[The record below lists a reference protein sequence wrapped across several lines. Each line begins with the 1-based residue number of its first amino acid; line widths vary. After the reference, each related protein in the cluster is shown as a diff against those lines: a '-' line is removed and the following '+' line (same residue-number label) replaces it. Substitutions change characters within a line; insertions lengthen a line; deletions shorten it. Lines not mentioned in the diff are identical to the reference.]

1 MTYAFVFFS
10 GLWITCIIYNI
21 SAIKVVV
28 MLDYLDNSDKRKG
41 LTPSLQMHFFQFIF
55 NMKWVELHIEL
66 QILWADFSHR
76 YSKLNTEKDL
86 AELWFSHG

>member
-1 MTYAFVFFS
+1 MHLYIFS
-10 GLWITCIIYNI
+10 GLWITCIIYNV

-55 NMKWVELHIEL
+55 NMKWVELHIEFYRSCGL
-66 QILWADFSHR
+66 TLVIDIVS
-76 YSKLNTEKDL
+76 
-86 AELWFSHG
+86 